1 MHTFFVSLN
10 ALIGVLFL
18 PLANRELFVEAP
30 AVSGKNEN
38 PL

>member
-18 PLANRELFVEAP
+18 PLANRELFVDPVPETDSA
-30 AVSGKNEN
+30 
-38 PL
+38 